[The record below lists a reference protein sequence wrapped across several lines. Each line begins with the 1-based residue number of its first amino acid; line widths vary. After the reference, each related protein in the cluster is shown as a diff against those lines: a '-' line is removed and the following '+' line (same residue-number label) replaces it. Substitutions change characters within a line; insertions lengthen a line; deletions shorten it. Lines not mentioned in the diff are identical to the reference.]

1 MILSASTSPMPFRPI
16 NSSFD
21 AVLMLTFSSL
31 KADTAGALNAASL
44 CPVDVTLYGSSG
56 VFSKETQNSTAAH
69 AIKNS
74 ANSKIVR

>member
-1 MILSASTSPMPFRPI
+1 
-16 NSSFD
+16 
-21 AVLMLTFSSL
+21 MLTFSSL
-31 KADTAGALNAASL
+31 KADAAGALDAASL